1 MSSNPASD
9 RRLTQH
15 APPKVPSRTWAEVD
29 LGAIRHN
36 VRTLKR
42 RAGGARLMA
51 VVKADAYGHGAAP
64 VSRAALEAGADALAV
79 VTAGEGAELRRA
91 GIDAPILVFT
101 DLLPDELTFARENR
115 LQVTAHSIPSAKR
128 IVAHSG
134 LEAHLKINTGMNRWG
149 VEPDEVGEAR
159 KILGTRL
166 AGVYTHLASADS
178 DEGTTRRQLEI
189 FDEVLAA
196 QDFGGVLVHAANSA
210 GILWIPSSHYDCVRP
225 GVALYGLHPAGDE
238 GDPVDE
244 DLRPALSLKSY
255 VADVRRLSPSDG
267 VSYGL
272 TFRAEESMF
281 AATVP
286 VGYAEGYRR
295 ILSNRAEALIRWER
309 RPLLGRV
316 TMDACAFRVDERV
329 EVGDEVVLLGEQ
341 GRQSIRAEELA
352 RWADTI
358 NYETTTGIDPRRVE
372 RRYREE

>member
-1 MSSNPASD
+1 
-9 RRLTQH
+9 
-15 APPKVPSRTWAEVD
+15 VD

-42 RAGGARLMA
+42 RAGGALLMA
-51 VVKADAYGHGAAP
+51 VVKANAYGHGAVPTA
-64 VSRAALEAGADALAV
+64 RAALEAGADSLAV
-79 VTAGEGAELRRA
+79 VTAEEGAELRHA
-91 GIDAPILVFT
+91 GLNAPILVFT
-101 DLLPDELTFARENR
+101 DLLSDGLALAKANR
-115 LQVTAHSIPSAKR
+115 LQVTAHSVPSAKR
-128 IVAHSG
+128 IALYPS
-134 LEAHLKINTGMNRWG
+134 LEVHLKVNTGMNRWG
-149 VEPDEVGEAR
+149 VEPDEAGEAR
-159 KILGTRL
+159 KILGDRL

-178 DEGTTRRQLEI
+178 DAQATRRQLDA
-189 FDEVLAA
+189 FDGVLAA
-196 QDFGGVLVHAANSA
+196 RDFGGVLVHAANSA
-210 GILWIPSSHYDCVRP
+210 GTLWHPSSRYECVRP
-225 GVALYGLHPAGDE
+225 GIALYGLHPKGNE
-238 GDPVDE
+238 GDPRDE

-255 VADVRRLSPSDG
+255 VAGVRRLLPGEG

-272 TFRAEESMF
+272 TFRAEEPMLV
-281 AATVP
+281 ATVP

-372 RRYREE
+372 RSYREE

>member
-1 MSSNPASD
+1 
-9 RRLTQH
+9 LVVH
-15 APPKVPSRTWAEVD
+15 APPTVPSRTWAEVD

-42 RAGGARLMA
+42 RAGGALLMA
-51 VVKADAYGHGAAP
+51 VVKANAYGHGAVPTA
-64 VSRAALEAGADALAV
+64 RAALEAGADSLAV
-79 VTAGEGAELRRA
+79 VTAEEGAELRHA
-91 GIDAPILVFT
+91 GINAPILVFT
-101 DLLPDELTFARENR
+101 DLLPDGLALAKANR
-115 LQVTAHSIPSAKR
+115 LQVTAHSVPSAKR
-128 IVAHSG
+128 IASYPN
-134 LEAHLKINTGMNRWG
+134 LEVHLKVNTGMNRWG
-149 VEPDEVGEAR
+149 VEPDEAGEAR
-159 KILGTRL
+159 KILGDRL

-178 DEGTTRRQLEI
+178 DAQATRRQLDA
-189 FDEVLAA
+189 FDGVLAA
-196 QDFGGVLVHAANSA
+196 RDFGGVLVHAANSA
-210 GILWIPSSHYDCVRP
+210 GTLWHPSSRYECVRP
-225 GVALYGLHPAGDE
+225 GIALYGLHPKGNE
-238 GDPVDE
+238 GDPRDE

-255 VADVRRLSPSDG
+255 VAGVRRLLPGEG

-272 TFRAEESMF
+272 TFRAEEPML

-372 RRYREE
+372 RSYREE